1 MARLGISPAWRWV
14 LGVAALVVVALGIGL
29 YVLGSHLAP
38 IVKAR
43 ALDMLRSRFDS
54 EAEIHDLQV
63 SVWHGIQVSGK
74 GLIVRHHGR
83 TDVPPLL
90 EVAEFSGEMGWFS
103 LIDKPW
109 HIRRVELKGLTIHIP
124 PKDKREFNEPKKKPR
139 DIPVIVDELVSN
151 DSELDLLPGDPK
163 KSIHQFLIHRLVMH
177 SVGLGHSAPFKA
189 SLTNAVP
196 PGEIATEGHFGPWQ
210 AQDPGQTPL
219 NATYEFKDADLGVF
233 RGISGILSSE
243 GKFGGVLEK
252 IEVEGE
258 TTVPDFTLSIAGHPM
273 MLKTTFKATVD
284 GTNGDTLLH
293 PVIAHFL
300 NTTLICNGGV
310 VKAFGGPGREIV
322 LDVTTDRA
330 RLEDLMRLAVK
341 AKGAMMTGAVNLSTK
356 FDLPPGKNEIVDRL
370 RLDGKFGIGAA
381 QFANPEI
388 REKIEGLSRR
398 GLGKPEDD
406 DAGSAV
412 SELKGNF
419 LLRDAGIT
427 FRNLTFGVT
436 GARVELAGTY
446 GLRDEKLD
454 FHGKLRLQAKL
465 SQTITGVK
473 SFLLKPFDPFFR
485 KNGATELPIKVT
497 GTRDQPSFGL
507 DFHHKNDEA
516 KKDEAKKKDEGK
528 QETAKD

>member
-1 MARLGISPAWRWV
+1 VAEVRISRGWRWGLGIAGF
-14 LGVAALVVVALGIGL
+14 LVVALGVGL
-29 YVLGSHLAP
+29 YILASHLTP
-38 IVKAR
+38 IVKNR

-54 EAEIHDLQV
+54 EAEIADLQV
-63 SVWHGIQVSGK
+63 SIWHGIHVSGK
-74 GLIVRHHGR
+74 GLALHHHGR
-83 TDVPPLL
+83 TDVPPLI
-90 EVAEFSGEMGWFS
+90 EIAEFSGDMGWLA

-109 HIRRVELKGLTIHIP
+109 HIQRVALKGLTIHIP
-124 PKDKREFNEPKKKPR
+124 PKEKRLPSGPKRKIR
-139 DIPVIVDELVSN
+139 DIPVIVDELIS
-151 DSELDLLPGDPK
+151 DDAELDLLPGNPK

-196 PGEIATEGHFGPWQ
+196 PGEIKTEGHFGPWQ
-210 AQDPGQTPL
+210 GEDPGQTPL
-219 NATYEFKDADLGVF
+219 NATYTFKDADLGVF
-233 RGISGILSSE
+233 KGISGILSSE

-258 TTVPDFTLSIAGHPM
+258 TTVPDFTLSIAGRPM
-273 MLKTTFKATVD
+273 MLKTTFQATVD

-293 PVIAHFL
+293 PVIAEFL

-310 VKAFGGPGREIV
+310 VKAPDGPGREIV
-322 LDVTTDRA
+322 LDVTTDHA

-341 AKGAMMTGAVNLSTK
+341 SKGAMMTGSVNLSTK
-356 FDLPPGKNEIVDRL
+356 FVLPPGKDEIADRL
-370 RLDGKFGIGAA
+370 RLDGKFGIGSA
-381 QFANPEI
+381 QFANPKI

-398 GLGKPEDD
+398 GLGKPEDE

-419 LLRDAGIT
+419 LLRNAEIT

-436 GARVELAGTY
+436 GAKVELAGSY

-454 FHGKLRLQAKL
+454 FHGHLRLQAKL
-465 SQTITGVK
+465 SETMTGVK
-473 SFLLKPFDPFFR
+473 SLFLKPFDPFFR

-507 DFHHKNDEA
+507 DFHHKKND
-516 KKDEAKKKDEGK
+516 KDEGKKDEGK
-528 QETAKD
+528 KETAKQSGS